1 MAHWFWFWSGSAA
14 TPVTATF
21 SASLAAV
28 TASGSA
34 SFAAAAASVGTSS
47 VTIGSATVSA
57 SVSSV
62 APVASIGSLMA
73 GSSHDPFV
81 GNTGDALE
89 TYSTL
94 WTKHPGYTSGS
105 LAITSTDRTRVNNAN
120 TAGYLWGVEPGS
132 ANQVVSAKFV
142 RLSSLAAN
150 EQVYL
155 AARMDPAA
163 DTMYLAGYDNSG
175 QWSVRKRV
183 AGVGTTLG
191 TSSATLTQDQL
202 YGVEFRLSGS
212 SLSLYVDGSL
222 VIGPI
227 TDTSISAANQ
237 LGLRVNRSTGAN
249 DTSGVH
255 IDDFT
260 ATAPHNVLPVA
271 VSGAATFTSG
281 GPSVATSAVTLASDL
296 VSATAAFVAA
306 TPSAGTLSQ
315 SIAATTLSGSVAFVT
330 AGSRSATFSQSLAS
344 VTVAGV
350 VSSAAPGST
359 AATLSQSSGTVTL
372 AAGLSILLS
381 GTGAVLVVSL
391 DDFDAGGTVTRTLAS
406 SSVVTA
412 AITLAAVQV
421 AARGSTMLLVGPTR
435 FWSTAYRDGIDPL
448 SSTAE
453 PD

>member
-21 SASLAAV
+21 SASLDAFTV
-28 TASGSA
+28 SGAA
-34 SFAAAAASVGTSS
+34 SFAAAAASVGASS
-47 VTIGSATVSA
+47 ITAGSATVSA
-57 SVSSV
+57 SASSV

-132 ANQVVSAKFV
+132 ADQVVSAKFV

-150 EQVYL
+150 EQIYL

-183 AGVGTTLG
+183 VGVGTTLG
-191 TSSATLTQDQL
+191 TSSATLTQDQF

-227 TDTSISAANQ
+227 TDTSISAANR

-281 GPSVATSAVTLASDL
+281 GPSVATSAVTLASDS

-315 SIAATTLSGSVAFVT
+315 AIDTVTLSTSVSFAT
-330 AGSRSATFSQSLAS
+330 AGSRTATFTQSLAS

-350 VSSAAPGST
+350 VSSSAPGSA
-359 AATLSQSSGTVTL
+359 AATLSQSAGTVTL
-372 AAGLSILLS
+372 AAGVSILLS
-381 GTGAVLVVSL
+381 GTGAVLAVSL
-391 DDFDAGGTVTRTLAS
+391 DDFDADGTVTRALPTNAAATLGVTLTSWSMSSLATTRVFAGLTRF
-406 SSVVTA
+406 SSVGTK
-412 AITLAAVQV
+412 
-421 AARGSTMLLVGPTR
+421 RGPDSKQLRG
-435 FWSTAYRDGIDPL
+435 
-448 SSTAE
+448 E
-453 PD
+453 PR